1 MKKLDII
8 IYNKKYKYKLFKSL
22 LLNILMNVIIFDKI
36 YI

>member
-8 IYNKKYKYKLFKSL
+8 IYNKKYNDKLFKWL
-22 LLNILMNVIIFDKI
+22 LLNILMSVIVFDKI